1 MFKINGD
8 NWRVVFVSPYH
19 PMLKKKDG
27 SYTLGACVDDTKKI
41 YINNKLSLEKIK
53 KVLCHEITHAAMF
66 SYDIQLT
73 YDQEE
78 LLTDLLATYGQEVI
92 DITNKIFSKIK
103 KRGDRIKFY
112 PLFFILLLDVGLLQ
126 IQLRLSF
133 LLMKI
138 NGLLYDYHL
147 THYKPYGLY
156 LILPIHQE

>member
-19 PMLKKKDG
+19 LMLKKKDG

-78 LLTDLLATYGQEVI
+78 LLADLLATYGQEVI

-103 KRGDRIKFY
+103 NNRGIELNSIPSF
-112 PLFFILLLDVGLLQ
+112 LFFFWMLVFCKA
-126 IQLRLSF
+126 SF
-133 LLMKI
+133 DFLF
-138 NGLLYDYHL
+138 Y
-147 THYKPYGLY
+147 
-156 LILPIHQE
+156 

>member
-41 YINNKLSLEKIK
+41 YINNKLSLEKVK
-53 KVLCHEITHAAMF
+53 QVLCHEITHAAMF

-78 LLTDLLATYGQEVI
+78 LLADLLATYGQEVI

-103 KRGDRIKFY
+103 NNIYSNKTKCYTRRKNPKPSPIYSTHKPGTNSLVYKRIK
-112 PLFFILLLDVGLLQ
+112 
-126 IQLRLSF
+126 
-133 LLMKI
+133 
-138 NGLLYDYHL
+138 
-147 THYKPYGLY
+147 YK
-156 LILPIHQE
+156 

>member
-8 NWRVVFVSPYH
+8 DWRVVFVSPYH

-41 YINNKLSLEKIK
+41 YINNKLSLEKVK
-53 KVLCHEITHAAMF
+53 QVLCHEITHAAMF

-78 LLTDLLATYGQEVI
+78 LLADLLATYGQEVI

-103 KRGDRIKFY
+103 NNTIPEKSPGFATANFHLKKLEKNPRNQLKNIDTHGRI
-112 PLFFILLLDVGLLQ
+112 V
-126 IQLRLSF
+126 
-133 LLMKI
+133 KI
-138 NGLLYDYHL
+138 WAEISMPGSSSEMN
-147 THYKPYGLY
+147 T
-156 LILPIHQE
+156 